1 MPEVRIGAKGN
12 KSKNAITMLN
22 DAVNQHERG
31 DIVLMKT
38 LVNLNYY
45 ERMQTKEKY
54 EKSYETV
61 KKKFLSKTDYIFWH
75 PE

>member
-1 MPEVRIGAKGN
+1 
-12 KSKNAITMLN
+12 MLN
-22 DAVNQHERG
+22 DAVNQHERA
-31 DIVLMKT
+31 DVVLMKT

-61 KKKFLSKTDYIFWH
+61 TFFF
-75 PE
+75 